1 MDRRLALTRAKF
13 GSRVAEDETE
23 WLRSY
28 FVETEEWR
36 KVFNGDA
43 DIVYGAKGAGK
54 SALYSL
60 LVAEKET
67 FRLRSQDCF
76 YRG

>member
-1 MDRRLALTRAKF
+1 MGTGVDKKEALSRARF

-28 FVETEEWR
+28 FVETEQWL

-60 LVAEKET
+60 LVAERET
-67 FRLRSQDCF
+67 FRLGRRTS
-76 YRG
+76 